1 MKNFNTRRIAAL
13 GTLTALCVALQVMS
27 NYITFGPVSITLALI
42 PVVIGAILYG
52 VKGGAFLGAVVGIV
66 VLLSP
71 STSGFLAFNPV
82 MTIILCL
89 VKTSLAGAVSALLF
103 KAINKKKT
111 LPAVVVSS
119 LIVPIINTGLFAIGV
134 LLFFLPLFGEGIEA
148 VKYLFLTVIGI
159 NFIVEFL
166 VNALLASTI
175 YYLIKLI
182 AKKFNIPLTLN

>member
-13 GTLTALCVALQVMS
+13 GTLTARCVALQVMS

-66 VLLSP
+66 ILLSP

-148 VKYLFLTVIGI
+148 IKYLFLTVIGI

>member
-66 VLLSP
+66 ILLSP
-71 STSGFLAFNPV
+71 STSGFLAFNPI

-148 VKYLFLTVIGI
+148 IKYLFLTVIGI

>member
-66 VLLSP
+66 ILLSP